1 MVSVPLDSN
10 SFPNRFFGS
19 WKPLPAVNRSAAP
32 TPVRGTGVDAPPE
45 AFLLKKPE
53 AVWLGEDLL
62 LEYEVSGQDE

>member
-1 MVSVPLDSN
+1 MVVFKGRACEPGAGLHCTED
-10 SFPNRFFGS
+10 FRRGG
-19 WKPLPAVNRSAAP
+19 AP

-62 LEYEVSGQDE
+62 LEYEVSGQDA